1 MKRIGLGLGMV
12 VLLLGLASACGDDDN
27 GNPDGTGDTGGDTG
41 GDTAGSCTR
50 TDECP
55 HGSVCESGACDLRLP
70 ALTETGADMSC
81 LGNNPPPTPLP
92 GTVTATLWV
101 EDFEDE
107 YRVEGVTVEIFLDN
121 VVDDSPDLTVG
132 PTNADGEV
140 AGVAGLPARGMI
152 AYRAAGGDFPTG
164 TQRTTIEY
172 DVECPDAD
180 GGRVR
185 ALSISDSTY
194 RLIPTILGIT
204 PDADHAIIAGAFEDC
219 ADSSDPVEGIVAR
232 LLNAS
237 GADCHEL
244 DRRECYSRY
253 FVDEFPSRIDNQ
265 PYSSPDGLYA
275 IAQVPPGD
283 WTMEVR
289 GRLTA
294 SSTEYPFDLLGT
306 KNVHA
311 IADAIVIVDVNPLA
325 TLPD

>member
-1 MKRIGLGLGMV
+1 MKRLGLGICIAT
-12 VLLLGLASACGDDDN
+12 LALGFACGDDDN
-27 GNPDGTGDTGGDTG
+27 GTPDGGDTTGDTVGGC
-41 GDTAGSCTR
+41 AR

-55 HGSVCESGACDLRLP
+55 HGSVCVSNVCELRLP
-70 ALTETGADMSC
+70 TLVETGADMSC
-81 LGNNPPPTPLP
+81 LGNNPRPDPLP
-92 GTVTATLWV
+92 GTVTATLYV
-101 EDFEDE
+101 EDFEDD
-107 YRVEGVTVEIFLDN
+107 YRVEGISVELFLDN
-121 VVDDSPDLTVG
+121 VIDGTPDLTVG

-140 AGVAGLPARGMI
+140 TGVAGLPARGVI
-152 AYRAAGGDFPTG
+152 AYRAIGGNFPTG
-164 TQRTTIEY
+164 EQRTTVEY

-219 ADSSDPVEGIVAR
+219 AASSDPVEGVVAR
-232 LLNAS
+232 LVNAA
-237 GADCHEL
+237 GADCHVL
-244 DRRECYSRY
+244 NQRECYSRY

-265 PYSSPDGLYA
+265 PYSSEDGLYA

-283 WTMEVR
+283 WTMEIR

-294 SSTEYPFDLLGT
+294 ASTEYPFDLLGH
-306 KNVHA
+306 KQVHA

-325 TLPD
+325 AFPD